1 MQPSAQATPSP
12 SSQSFAGL
20 LASLASPANS
30 ASTWSD
36 GDLGDDVV
44 TLSYERALST
54 HARYKRADRGHK
66 LVTEAAGT
74 EAQPAIAAQP
84 VTTSNFGLS
93 AGVAA
98 RTTAHAA
105 TVFERR
111 AASVTI
117 RLSTAECARLR
128 QRAAE
133 AGVTVSA
140 YLRSC
145 VMEADALRAQVK
157 QALAEMRVAGS
168 TERPTAKVHAR
179 RSRFWWIVRLFL
191 RRSAERR

>member
-1 MQPSAQATPSP
+1 MQLSAQTTPSP

-36 GDLGDDVV
+36 GDPEDDVV
-44 TLSYERALST
+44 TLSYECALRA
-54 HARYKRADRGHK
+54 HARSKPLVRGDDPA
-66 LVTEAAGT
+66 TEAAGT
-74 EAQPAIAAQP
+74 EAQPVFAAQAD
-84 VTTSNFGLS
+84 LS

-98 RTTAHAA
+98 RTTAHTAA
-105 TVFERR
+105 EFERR

-117 RLSTAECARLR
+117 RLSIAECARLR

-133 AGVTVSA
+133 AGLTVSA

-145 VMEADALRAQVK
+145 VLEADVLRAQVK

-168 TERPTAKVHAR
+168 TERPTAKVHAW